1 MKVRIQYTV
10 EIEDIPQ
17 EVDGLV
23 KKALCQ
29 LADASDTVNSLD
41 AGGNFS
47 KFLEMVESARSQA
60 LKADMLLDDC
70 SKIISDYAAA
80 IHAASEGEENEESR

>member
-23 KKALCQ
+23 KKALSVGRC
-29 LADASDTVNSLD
+29 
-41 AGGNFS
+41 
-47 KFLEMVESARSQA
+47 
-60 LKADMLLDDC
+60 
-70 SKIISDYAAA
+70 I
-80 IHAASEGEENEESR
+80 